1 MKSYP
6 LETESEHNSEM
17 PNKSESGENYDM
29 KEVSLDVK
37 DSSESEK
44 EQEEIIHQK
53 MRLGFIRKVYGIL
66 SVQLLVTV
74 ILCWLSFN
82 ETVKTFMIEST
93 GMFWLAMSL
102 SIFLAIPLLC
112 FKSIARKVPLNY
124 FILFLW
130 TLSEAYM
137 IASVCTL
144 YDGKTVIMAAIATL
158 VVTASITAYA
168 FYTKEDFTF
177 LGGFLFSGVS
187 LLILLAIFS
196 FILPF
201 TYTIVCILGVF
212 IYSLYLLYDTQLIL
226 GKVGV
231 EFSVDDYLIASICIY
246 IDILQIFLY
255 MLEII
260 SRLNN
265 N

>member
-44 EQEEIIHQK
+44 EQEEIIHKK

-124 FILFLW
+124 FIL
-130 TLSEAYM
+130 
-137 IASVCTL
+137 
-144 YDGKTVIMAAIATL
+144 
-158 VVTASITAYA
+158 
-168 FYTKEDFTF
+168 
-177 LGGFLFSGVS
+177 LFSW
-187 LLILLAIFS
+187 L
-196 FILPF
+196 
-201 TYTIVCILGVF
+201 
-212 IYSLYLLYDTQLIL
+212 
-226 GKVGV
+226 
-231 EFSVDDYLIASICIY
+231 
-246 IDILQIFLY
+246 
-255 MLEII
+255 
-260 SRLNN
+260 
-265 N
+265 